1 MESNPYAPPK
11 AHVAD
16 SEPDTHGLKYC
27 SLWLMIVFLL
37 VSFGLYYL
45 IWFFRRRP
53 GLNRLDSPRKLAMWP
68 LLLAVAFFGAQF
80 VVGLV
85 AGSEPV
91 PDVIGPVG
99 NAVLTLF
106 QLVVGIT
113 LVIQCF
119 AIKDIIQDH
128 ATPPPDPDQRF
139 VEHVQLSGVMTFF
152 FSIFYLQWA
161 INKYVVGAATR

>member
-1 MESNPYAPPK
+1 MESNPYAPPT

-16 SEPDTHGLKYC
+16 REPETHGLKYR
-27 SLWLMIVFLL
+27 SLWLMILFTLISL
-37 VSFGLYYL
+37 GLYPL

-53 GLNRLDSPRKLAMWP
+53 GLNRLDSPRKVPMWP
-68 LLLAVAFFGAQF
+68 LLLAAASFVVQF

-85 AGSEPV
+85 AGAEPV
-91 PDVIGPVG
+91 SDVIGPAASG
-99 NAVLTLF
+99 ALTLL

-113 LVIQCF
+113 MIIQCF
-119 AIKDIIQDH
+119 RIKDIIQDH

-139 VEHVQLSGVMTFF
+139 VEQVQLSGVMTFF

-161 INKYVVGAATR
+161 INRYVVRS